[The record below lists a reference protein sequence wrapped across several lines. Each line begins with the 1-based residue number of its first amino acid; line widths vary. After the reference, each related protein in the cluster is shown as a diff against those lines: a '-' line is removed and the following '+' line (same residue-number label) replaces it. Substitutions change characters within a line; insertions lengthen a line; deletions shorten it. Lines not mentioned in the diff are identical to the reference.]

1 MYLKKTNSQCPLS
14 SSARLGTCLGSLHL
28 PRRTCGHYK
37 AANVRLAFTSSAV
50 SPHHH
55 LMPLLPI
62 YTMDFTAPLDVRLS
76 QHVKEPFPRGRVR
89 TSPFAANLTLL
100 GEFVGKS
107 VANCRR
113 SRPACPSNHFL
124 YLSNGTY
131 CLFQNTYDVQPDYQA
146 YHRARDEYHTEHQL
160 FDVFVGSLSEYL
172 VSQTS

>member
-37 AANVRLAFTSSAV
+37 ATNVRLAFTSSAV

-100 GEFVGKS
+100 GDLWAS
-107 VANCRR
+107 R
-113 SRPACPSNHFL
+113 SRTYEDTHSLLFNDLSLLALSNHFI
-124 YLSNGTY
+124 
-131 CLFQNTYDVQPDYQA
+131 FI
-146 YHRARDEYHTEHQL
+146 
-160 FDVFVGSLSEYL
+160 
-172 VSQTS
+172 